1 MQPVASPKIT
11 KKNQIAEI
19 LEEKI
24 RTKSAQI
31 GVVGLGYVG
40 LPLAVAFAKAQFS
53 VKGIDLDS
61 QRINQLSSK
70 KSYISDVSDKDLA
83 EVFKLKCF
91 ENCLGRHSET
101 RFWM

>member
-1 MQPVASPKIT
+1 MQPIASSKEAM
-11 KKNQIAEI
+11 KNQIAEI

-24 RTKSAQI
+24 RTKSVQI

-61 QRINQLSSK
+61 ERISQLSGK

-83 EVFKLKCF
+83 EAFKVKCF
-91 ENCLGRHSET
+91 ENCLRCRKKIEI
-101 RFWM
+101 